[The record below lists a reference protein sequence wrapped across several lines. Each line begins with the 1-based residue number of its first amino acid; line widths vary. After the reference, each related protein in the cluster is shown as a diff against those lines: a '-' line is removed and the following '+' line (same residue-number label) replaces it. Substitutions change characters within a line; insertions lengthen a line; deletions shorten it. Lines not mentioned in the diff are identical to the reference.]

1 MVQRR
6 RSPSRVLAAALVVS
20 ATAALLSGS
29 PSAVGQSARQP
40 DERYNRDGLRAVTV
54 VAGHGPSSSLDASVS
69 TIQGVL
75 RTVSWRAAGDLVVQ
89 RPGVAA
95 GTRVGVLN
103 LSGRRR
109 ATYVLRVPSR
119 RSGALVLLRS
129 GSVRVVLRPI
139 SSPGRS
145 TVFLTVSG
153 LAAGTSGAGVVLRRG
168 AVRLSRAGCPVR
180 ARFRA
185 YVIRAQAAPGT
196 ADTRQGC

>member
-1 MVQRR
+1 MVQHR
-6 RSPSRVLAAALVVS
+6 RSLSLILAAAFVVS
-20 ATAALLSGS
+20 ACTALLPGLTSAAG
-29 PSAVGQSARQP
+29 PSAQQP
-40 DERYNRDGLRAVTV
+40 VERYNRDGLRAVAV
-54 VAGHGPSSSLDASVS
+54 VARRGGSSSLDASVS
-69 TIQGVL
+69 TIRGDL

-89 RPGVAA
+89 RPRLPA

-109 ATYVLRVPSR
+109 ASHVLRVPAQ

-145 TVFLTVSG
+145 EVFLTVSG
-153 LAAGTSGAGVVLRRG
+153 LAAGTSSAGVVLRRG
-168 AVRLSRAGCPVR
+168 AVRLSRADCPVR

-196 ADTRQGC
+196 ADTGQGC